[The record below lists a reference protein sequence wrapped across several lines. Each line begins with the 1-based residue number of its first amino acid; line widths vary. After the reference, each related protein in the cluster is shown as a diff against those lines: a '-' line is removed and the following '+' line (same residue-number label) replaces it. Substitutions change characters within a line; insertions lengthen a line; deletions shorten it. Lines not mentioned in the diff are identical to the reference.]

1 MENQAEL
8 TRMMQTYGTQLL
20 RLCTLYLKDRMLAE
34 DAVQETF
41 VRAWRAHF
49 RQECSEKTFLTR
61 IAINICK
68 NYLRTPWH
76 TRRASAELLD
86 QLTTQIPDV
95 DDTLLRAVLS
105 LSQAHRAVILLYY
118 YQGFSVNE
126 IAEILSIPSATVS
139 TRLFRAREKL
149 RSMLKEWYYDEP

>member
-41 VRAWRAHF
+41 VRAWRADF

-68 NYLRTPWH
+68 NHLRTPWH

-86 QLTTQIPDV
+86 
-95 DDTLLRAVLS
+95 
-105 LSQAHRAVILLYY
+105 
-118 YQGFSVNE
+118 
-126 IAEILSIPSATVS
+126 
-139 TRLFRAREKL
+139 
-149 RSMLKEWYYDEP
+149 

>member
-41 VRAWRAHF
+41 VRAWRADF

-68 NYLRTPWH
+68 NYLRPGTPGVLQPNCLTSSRRRFQTST
-76 TRRASAELLD
+76 TRSCGQCCPCR
-86 QLTTQIPDV
+86 
-95 DDTLLRAVLS
+95 R
-105 LSQAHRAVILLYY
+105 R
-118 YQGFSVNE
+118 
-126 IAEILSIPSATVS
+126 TV
-139 TRLFRAREKL
+139 R
-149 RSMLKEWYYDEP
+149 

>member
-41 VRAWRAHF
+41 VRAWRADF

-105 LSQAHRAVILLYY
+105 LLYY

-126 IAEILSIPSATVS
+126 ISEILSIPSATVS

>member
-41 VRAWRAHF
+41 VRAWRADF

-76 TRRASAELLD
+76 TRRASAEPLD

>member
-1 MENQAEL
+1 MEQEAEL
-8 TRMMQTYGTQLL
+8 TRMMQTHGTQLL
-20 RLCTLYLKDRMLAE
+20 RLCTLYLKDRALAE

-41 VRAWRAHF
+41 VRAWRADF
-49 RQECSEKTFLTR
+49 RGECSEKTFLTR

-76 TRRASAELLD
+76 TRRAAAELLD
-86 QLTTQIPDV
+86 QLTTHSPEV

-105 LSQAHRAVILLYY
+105 LSRAHREVILLYY
-118 YQGFSVNE
+118 YQGFSVQE
-126 IAEILSIPSATVS
+126 IAEILSIPPATVS

-149 RSMLKEWYYDEP
+149 RPMLKEWYYDET

>member
-41 VRAWRAHF
+41 VRAWRADF
-49 RQECSEKTFLTR
+49 RQEYSEKTFLTR

>member
-41 VRAWRAHF
+41 VRAWRADF

-86 QLTTQIPDV
+86 QLTTQIPDI

-126 IAEILSIPSATVS
+126 ISEILSIPSATVS
-139 TRLFRAREKL
+139 TRLFRARKKL
-149 RSMLKEWYYDEP
+149 RLMLKEWYYDEP